1 MKERLLILTL
11 LLLVAAGPACGR
23 KENSAVEKP
32 APVKEVRT
40 ETAARSSV
48 DDLYEAAGT
57 VRSRTTTTLSSRTVG
72 TVLAVHA
79 REGDRVHR
87 GQLLIEVDERDS
99 QAQLQK
105 ARAGLLETQEAIGEV
120 DQNIRAAESAVE
132 AAEAGRN
139 LAATTYKRYKDLLD
153 LRSVSPQEYDEALS
167 RLKVAEAEV
176 TRVVRMLDSVR
187 ARKSQVLA
195 RIEQARADVSAGQI
209 MTGYGRISSPMAGV
223 VTAKHADVGLLAA
236 PGVPLLSLEDA
247 EHYRLEA
254 SVEESM
260 TGRIRV
266 GSAVRVSFDALGG
279 KEWPCRVSEMAPGAD
294 PTSRSYLVRIDLPEG
309 TPSLRSGLYGKARFP
324 LGSKS
329 VLTVPQTAILT
340 RGQLTGVYAVDGEGL
355 ARFRLV
361 QTGKPVGSRIE
372 ILSGLS
378 EGNRIVAEKPE
389 ALEDGTKVK

>member
-1 MKERLLILTL
+1 MKKWPFVLAL
-11 LLLVAAGPACGR
+11 LLLVVSGPACGR
-23 KENSAVEKP
+23 KEHPAAEKP

-40 ETAARSSV
+40 ETASRSSV
-48 DDLYEAAGT
+48 DDLYEAVGT
-57 VRSRTTTTLSSRTVG
+57 LRSRVTTTLSSKTVG
-72 TVLAVHA
+72 TVLAIHA

-87 GQLLIEVDERDS
+87 GQILLEVDDRDS

-105 ARAGLLETQEAIGEV
+105 ARAGLMEAQDAIGEV

-139 LAATTYKRYKDLLD
+139 LASSTHKRYKDLLD
-153 LRSVSPQEYDEALS
+153 LRSVSPQEYDEILT
-167 RLKVAEAEV
+167 RLRVAEADV
-176 TRVVRMLDSVR
+176 SRAVRMLDSVR
-187 ARKSQVLA
+187 ARKSQTLA

-294 PTSRSYLVRIDLPEG
+294 PASRSYLVRIDLPEG

-329 VLTVPQTAILT
+329 VLMVPQAAVLT
-340 RGQLTGVYAVDGEGL
+340 RGQLTGVYAVDSEGL

-361 QTGKPVGSRIE
+361 QTGKPVGGRIE

-378 EGNRIVAEKPE
+378 EGDRIVVEKPE
-389 ALEDGTKVK
+389 TLEDGTKVK